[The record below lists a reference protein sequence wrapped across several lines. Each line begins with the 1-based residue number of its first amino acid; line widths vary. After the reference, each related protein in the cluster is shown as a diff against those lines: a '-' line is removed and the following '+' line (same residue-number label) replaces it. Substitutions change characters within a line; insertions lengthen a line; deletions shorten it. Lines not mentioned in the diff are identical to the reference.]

1 MSSVSPEAANTLDN
15 DTLDDGWFDADA
27 HVIEPPW
34 IWTDYTAHALHD
46 RVPRLERRGDSEWLV
61 CDGEDL
67 FAIGRLGGLARGERS
82 LRVTDTA
89 LDGLWDAS
97 IVPGAYR
104 VPERLEA
111 MAIDG
116 VAVALLYP
124 TVAMTLLGTADPVL
138 RRALLVAYNRW
149 IADLCAE
156 QPDRLLSACIV
167 DPDDAETAMA
177 EIRAARTNG
186 HVAVLVPLWSDGE
199 WSYGSDELVRLWSAA
214 ADLGLPVGFH
224 AFAARSRQPIR
235 RGLDLAVDSIAE
247 RPAIVARAIVQ
258 LLASGV
264 FERVPN
270 LQWFSA
276 ENDAGW
282 APYLLERADRLYA
295 RAKDH
300 LPISRLPSEL
310 FHDHVSVTFTD
321 ERVAVANI
329 DAIGDTNLLWGSDYP
344 HNVTTWPN
352 SRALVEGMFDDF
364 AVPATTRRAV
374 TVTNAAKLFRR

>member
-1 MSSVSPEAANTLDN
+1 MSPADVAPA
-15 DTLDDGWFDADA
+15 DDGWFDADA

-34 IWTDYTAHALHD
+34 IWADYTERSLHD
-46 RVPRLERRGDSEWLV
+46 RVPRLERRGDSEWIV

-82 LRVTDTA
+82 LRVTDAA
-89 LDGLWDAS
+89 LDGSWDAS

-104 VPERLEA
+104 SAERLEA

-116 VAVALLYP
+116 VAHSLLFP
-124 TVAMTLLGTADPVL
+124 TVAMTLLGTADAEL
-138 RRALLVAYNRW
+138 RRALLTAYNRW

-156 QPDRLLSACIV
+156 APGRLFSACIV
-167 DPDDAETAMA
+167 DPDDGATAMA
-177 EIRAARTNG
+177 EITAARAHG
-186 HVAVLVPLWSDGE
+186 HVAVLVPLWSDGD
-199 WSYGSDELVRLWSAA
+199 WSYSSDELVRLWSAA
-214 ADLGLPVGFH
+214 ADLALPVGFH
-224 AFAARSRQPIR
+224 AFAAKARQPIR
-235 RGLDLAVDSIAE
+235 QGLDLAVESIAE
-247 RPAIVARAIVQ
+247 RPTIVARAVVH

-264 FERVPN
+264 FERVPR

-282 APYLLERADRLYA
+282 VPYLLERADRLYA

-300 LPISRLPSEL
+300 LPISRPPSEL
-310 FHDHVSVTFTD
+310 FHDHISVTFTD

-329 DAIGDTNLLWGSDYP
+329 GAIGATNLMWGSDYP

-352 SRALVEGMFDDF
+352 SRALVEGMFDDC
-364 AVPATTRRAV
+364 AVPAATRRAV
-374 TVTNAAKLFRR
+374 TSSNAARLFRR